1 MNPERDLFPLAGDI
15 VLPPLIAAPA
25 NRVPRFPS
33 ARPMLRAVNLRVA
46 VRLGAAT

>member
-1 MNPERDLFPLAGDI
+1 
-15 VLPPLIAAPA
+15 
-25 NRVPRFPS
+25 VPRFPS